1 MLSGSDKMSLAA
13 RVVTSSKYVQC
24 GEMEESSE
32 HAFFYC
38 PVVRLLCASLL
49 KATQF
54 ACCTD
59 NSLPS
64 MAVLFVATRAHCRTG
79 ERTVFASRDEN
90 GDIDDQDERNSRDV
104 VSSHHLVAS
113 VKHQLKAKIKV
124 ERERLYSEDL
134 LKRGWL

>member
-1 MLSGSDKMSLAA
+1 M
-13 RVVTSSKYVQC
+13 
-24 GEMEESSE
+24 
-32 HAFFYC
+32 
-38 PVVRLLCASLL
+38 
-49 KATQF
+49 
-54 ACCTD
+54 
-59 NSLPS
+59 
-64 MAVLFVATRAHCRTG
+64 
-79 ERTVFASRDEN
+79 FASRDEN